1 MTATPRETTR
11 NTAAL
16 TVTAAL
22 IAVLCSCGAP
32 DSMESETSERERFSG
47 SSITDV
53 QLFSKLRLNYPGLQA
68 VKAKVAAGD
77 YPGARRALAD
87 YYRRRPLG
95 QPSGR
100 RWFTLPTTAPAAVI
114 RTADDALA
122 HCFTIVNKRHCLG
135 ENINWESNPDSDVEW
150 RRQFHRHEWMN
161 ALGRAYLATGQSKYA
176 LGWKRLLD
184 SWLDSTSPKSPRL
197 LDAGIRMRVWIA
209 VWEYFVHRVSA
220 DIGDAIIIKML
231 KSIWQHADALK
242 DIDEGGNHGHMEQYG
257 VFTVAV
263 MFPEF
268 KDAASWLSRSA
279 PRIERH
285 VMSDFAPDGMHRE
298 MSTEYHNVGVYN
310 SFRPLLLAAQNGL
323 APFTAAFRGRVEK
336 ALEYQMY
343 VAKPNRISPALSD
356 ADPGKRKIAFLD
368 DGAAL
373 FNRPDMLFVYSAG
386 AKGTA
391 PARSSVAFPD
401 GGMYIMRGGWGNA
414 QNYAQS
420 LYLAHDIGR
429 LGGLHGHDDCLS
441 LEAYAFGRDLIVDP
455 GRYTYDTS
463 VVDGVDWR
471 RYFKVGKAH
480 NIVTVDGI
488 DRITYRNETSWGA
501 DLQVNRKAW
510 QVMPGYTFSHGWVSS
525 ANYDVDHDRK
535 VTFIRNLYW
544 IVTDLLTGPGTH
556 TLVQHWHLPAQARG
570 KVSLNPSTGAVVGNG
585 LVLVPA
591 SPWKLTAAIDDD
603 WVSTD
608 YSKKTRAPTVRYR
621 KANVGTPQV
630 FETLLVP
637 YRLGAESPPSVEAS
651 QLAVTRGNVNLTKS
665 KASGLKIK
673 IGAVTDLY
681 LQAHDALAPTR
692 YGNFLF
698 DGEMAWLRRNS
709 AGTVTNMQIRGGTRL
724 EAVGGAL
731 LADTGSV
738 RTAVSSRNHAV
749 HLGNPDVRYF
759 KIWCPSA
766 TLVKIAGVSVPFVQ
780 QGNYVIGVR

>member
-1 MTATPRETTR
+1 MSRPAASETTR
-11 NTAAL
+11 LA
-16 TVTAAL
+16 VSAAL
-22 IAVLCSCGAP
+22 ITALCSCGPLDAT
-32 DSMESETSERERFSG
+32 DFETSERQGFSG
-47 SSITDV
+47 SSITDAE
-53 QLFSKLRLNYPGLQA
+53 LLSKLRLDYPGLQA

-77 YPGARRALAD
+77 NQGARRALAD

-122 HCFTIVNKRHCLG
+122 HCFTIINKRHCLG
-135 ENINWESNPDSDVEW
+135 ENINWQSNPDSDAEW
-150 RRQFHRHEWMN
+150 YRQFHRHDWMN
-161 ALGRAYLATGQSKYA
+161 ALGRAYLATGQPKYA
-176 LGWKRLLD
+176 QGWKRLLD
-184 SWLDSTSPKSPRL
+184 SWIDSTSPRSPRL

-220 DIGDAIIIKML
+220 DVDDAIIIKML
-231 KSIWQHADALK
+231 KSIWQHANALK
-242 DIDEGGNHGHMEQYG
+242 SVDEGGNWGHMEQYG
-257 VFTVAV
+257 VLAVAV

-268 KDAASWLSRSA
+268 KDAASWLSGSA

-285 VMSDFAPDGMHRE
+285 VMADFAPDGMHRE
-298 MSTEYHNVGVYN
+298 MSTDYHNVGVYN
-310 SFRPLLLAAQNGL
+310 SFNPLLLVSQNGL
-323 APFTAAFRGRVEK
+323 APFTAAFRDRVEK

-343 VAKPNRISPALSD
+343 IAKPNQISPALSD
-356 ADPGKRKIAFLD
+356 ADPGKKRISFL
-368 DGAAL
+368 AAAAAV
-373 FNRPDMLFVYSAG
+373 FNRPDMLFVHSAG

-391 PARSSVAFPD
+391 PARSAVAFPD
-401 GGMYIMRGGWGNA
+401 GGMHIMRGGWGNA
-414 QNYAQS
+414 RTYAQS

-441 LEAYAFGRDLIVDP
+441 LEAYAYGRDLVVDP

-488 DRITYRNETSWGA
+488 DRITYRNATSWGA
-501 DLQVNRKAW
+501 DLQVKRKAW
-510 QVMPGYTFSHGWVSS
+510 QAMRGYTFSHGWVSS

-556 TLVQHWHLPAQARG
+556 TLVQHWHLPAQAWG
-570 KVSLNPSTGAVVGNG
+570 NVTLDPSTGAVVGNG

-591 SPWKLTAAIDDD
+591 ARGNLSAAVDDD
-603 WVSTD
+603 WVATD
-608 YSKKTRAPTVRYR
+608 YSKKARAPTVRYR

-651 QLAVTRGNVNLTKS
+651 RMAVTRDAATLPPH
-665 KASGLKIK
+665 KASGLKIT
-673 IGAVTDLY
+673 IGPGSPDIF
-681 LQAHDALAPTR
+681 LQAHDVLAPTR

-709 AGTVTNMQIRGGTRL
+709 AGTVTGMQIRSGTRL
-724 EAVGGAL
+724 EALGGPL
-731 LADTGSV
+731 LADTGGV
-738 RTAVSSRNHAV
+738 RTAVSSQNHV
-749 HLGNPDVRYF
+749 VSLGNPNVRYF
-759 KIWCPSA
+759 RIWCPSA
-766 TLVKIAGVSVPFVQ
+766 TVVKIAGKPVPFAQDGGHV
-780 QGNYVIGVR
+780 VGVH